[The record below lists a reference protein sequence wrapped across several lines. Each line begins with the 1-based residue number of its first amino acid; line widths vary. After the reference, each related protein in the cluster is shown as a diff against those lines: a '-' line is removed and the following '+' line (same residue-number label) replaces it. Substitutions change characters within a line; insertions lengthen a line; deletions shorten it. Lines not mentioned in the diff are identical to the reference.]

1 MENLTDFVNGTNTV
15 CNFLR
20 REKFFSSLF
29 KEIYKKNDLLFFFF
43 FNWHSLHAR
52 LNSHQEAWSYK
63 KKKHKKIRTHRKS
76 V

>member
-43 FNWHSLHAR
+43 FLIGIHSM
-52 LNSHQEAWSYK
+52 QG
-63 KKKHKKIRTHRKS
+63 
-76 V
+76 